1 MRPGKSTETILAMEK
16 KRLCPLQIRS
26 IHSTAIGEHLL
37 TALRGMIAARLIVD
51 KRHARQLPQPTTNTD
66 PDQ

>member
-1 MRPGKSTETILAMEK
+1 MEK

-37 TALRGMIAARLIVD
+37 TALRGMIAARLIVG

>member
-1 MRPGKSTETILAMEK
+1 MPAADPFDSQQWDR
-16 KRLCPLQIRS
+16 
-26 IHSTAIGEHLL
+26 EHLL
-37 TALRGMIAARLIVD
+37 TALHWMIAAQLIVG